1 ARCHAT
7 PPTAIHTL
15 SLHDALPILGE
26 GSWGAPARSANN
38 PRPWTIDLASIQQF
52 KVITVS
58 KKNVEVRT
66 AQFDETASTLSLTD
80 RNKDATRLPDN
91 VNWWSA
97 NGVGETLI
105 LIQSSAGR
113 TKIGRAHV

>member
-1 ARCHAT
+1 GIRDFHVTGVQTC
-7 PPTAIHTL
+7 
-15 SLHDALPILGE
+15 ALPIYINKVTRAVRPGDNTFEVTTSGGTVYVGE

-80 RNKDATRLPDN
+80 RNKD
-91 VNWWSA
+91 
-97 NGVGETLI
+97 E
-105 LIQSSAGR
+105 
-113 TKIGRAHV
+113 IGRAHV